1 MLQRLTGAFVD
12 GLASRRPT
20 RSIGPKKVGG
30 KEGSKRTRGS
40 GLGGAR
46 SLRSLLF
53 DALDEAVPEVD
64 PQSFQVR
71 IDADGWLT
79 LFHDDVDEDTLSLA
93 EEIVNE
99 VLLTPHIYGA
109 DGQAHAE
116 LPDPAVPKMVAR
128 MEEVYEIEAIRFAF
142 DFNGRVRLFHEDL
155 DRSSLRDLE
164 AQLHEWRLMLGS
176 REA

>member
-12 GLASRRPT
+12 GLANRRPT
-20 RSIGPKKVGG
+20 RAIGPKKVGG
-30 KEGSKRTRGS
+30 KDSNKSPRGS
-40 GLGGAR
+40 GMGGPR

-64 PQSFQVR
+64 PQSFQVH
-71 IDADGWLT
+71 IDEDGWLT
-79 LFHDDVDEDTLSLA
+79 LFHDGVDEDTLALA

-99 VLLTPHIYGA
+99 VLLSPHIYGA
-109 DGQAHAE
+109 DGHAHAE

-128 MEEVYEIEAIRFAF
+128 MEDVYELEQLRFAF
-142 DFNGRVRLFHEDL
+142 NSNGRVRLFHEDL
-155 DRSSLRDLE
+155 DRPTLRDLE
-164 AQLHEWRLMLGS
+164 TQLHDWRLMLGE

>member
-12 GLASRRPT
+12 GLANRRPT
-20 RSIGPKKVGG
+20 RAIGPKRVSG
-30 KEGSKRTRGS
+30 KDGASSRGS
-40 GLGGAR
+40 GFSGPR

-71 IDADGWLT
+71 VDVDGWLT
-79 LFHDDVDEDTLSLA
+79 LFHEDVDDDTLSLA

-99 VLLTPHIYGA
+99 VLLSPHIYGA
-109 DGQAHAE
+109 DGQTHAE

-128 MEEVYEIEAIRFAF
+128 MEEVYEIDAMRFAF
-142 DFNGRVRLFHEDL
+142 DHNGRVWLFHEDL
-155 DRSSLRDLE
+155 DRPTLRDLE
-164 AQLHEWRLMLGS
+164 GQLHDWRLMLGS

>member
-12 GLASRRPT
+12 GLAQ
-20 RSIGPKKVGG
+20 RSPAKAIGRKKVGG
-30 KEGSKRTRGS
+30 KDGAKGSKGS
-40 GLGGAR
+40 GFTGSR

-71 IDADGWLT
+71 VEADGWLV
-79 LFHDDVDEDTLSLA
+79 LFHDEVDEDTLSLA

-99 VLLTPHIYGA
+99 VLLSPHVYGA
-109 DGQAHAE
+109 DGSANGE

-128 MEEVYEIEAIRFAF
+128 MEEVYELEEMRFAF
-142 DFNGRVRLFHEDL
+142 DHNGRVRLFHEFL
-155 DRSSLRDLE
+155 DRSSLRELE
-164 AQLHEWRLMLGS
+164 SQLHQWRLMLGE